1 MSGFK
6 EYTVHGEPGQK
17 AKADARLNENN
28 IDGFGQNTRLKAS
41 VSPCLPKP
49 FFNSAKAQC

>member
-6 EYTVHGEPGQK
+6 EYTVQGAPGQK

-28 IDGFGQNTRLKAS
+28 IDGFGRNTRLKAS